1 MQSWVPSHIPPSF
14 SFSFPIKF
22 FTTHTSNPNFKPLFS
37 LFFSSLVSFSSFAMA
52 ENLVDGEFWLP
63 LQFLS
68 DDEDGGGL
76 TTPSFSSKEK
86 PSPLFNNG
94 EDTLPY
100 GFASF
105 DFSSPV
111 DSLSGSSETESDEDE
126 KHMAELTRRMARS
139 TLEVDYKASDKNLG
153 RFVSGSPQSTL
164 CAFGSSCRCRKC
176 SSSSHGS
183 PNGVCDVSSSKATWD
198 LLHAAAGEVER
209 MRLNQQCYNSH
220 NKPSPITLP
229 SKNNTVSPNHEMGY
243 FTQHSLSHQQFQ
255 IAQMLRQQQM
265 VKQNSMWGG
274 VQNQCGGAFENQQ
287 PNHTAQN
294 RGRNFGDTNGVD
306 GMRNTNTGALG
317 LSSSAWPT
325 LQHAKQQ
332 QFYNQAK
339 QQQQI
344 NNQQFGS
351 GMRAVF
357 LGNGSGRRESAGTGV
372 FLPRRVD
379 SPAASRK
386 KPVCSTALVPA
397 RVAQALNLNLDEY
410 VVGQPQQHLHLHR
423 FNSISNVDNVAPP
436 RHRGNYALSQQKHIN
451 NISRPQ
457 PAVSNEI
464 SLPKEWTY

>member
-1 MQSWVPSHIPPSF
+1 
-14 SFSFPIKF
+14 
-22 FTTHTSNPNFKPLFS
+22 
-37 LFFSSLVSFSSFAMA
+37 MA
-52 ENLVDGEFWLP
+52 DNLVDGEFWLP

-68 DDEDGGGL
+68 DDEDNL
-76 TTPSFSSKEK
+76 TTPPFTSKHRPFPSELSF
-86 PSPLFNNG
+86 
-94 EDTLPY
+94 
-100 GFASF
+100 GFASS
-105 DFSSPV
+105 DFSSPG

-139 TLEVDYKASDKNLG
+139 TLQVDSKASDNNLG

-164 CAFGSSCRCRKC
+164 CAFGSGCRCRRG

-183 PNGVCDVSSSKATWD
+183 PNGVCEDSSSKTTWD

-209 MRLNQQCYNSH
+209 MRLNQQRY
-220 NKPSPITLP
+220 KPSPITPP
-229 SKNNTVSPNHEMGY
+229 SKNNTVSTNHEMGY
-243 FTQHSLSHQQFQ
+243 FNQHSLSHQQLQ
-255 IAQMLRQQQM
+255 IAQLQMLRQQQIA
-265 VKQNSMWGG
+265 KQQNSMWGG
-274 VQNQCGGAFENQQ
+274 VQNQCGGVFEQRQ
-287 PNHTAQN
+287 
-294 RGRNFGDTNGVD
+294 TNPIVD
-306 GMRNTNTGALG
+306 ANSVDRMRNTNTGALG

-325 LQHAKQQ
+325 LQNAKQQ
-332 QFYNQAK
+332 QVYNPAK
-339 QQQQI
+339 QQSQI

-379 SPAASRK
+379 RPAESRK

-397 RVAQALNLNLDEY
+397 RVAQALNLNLEEY

-423 FNSISNVDNVAPP
+423 FNSISNVDNVVPP
-436 RHRGNYALSQQKHIN
+436 RHRGNYGLSNQKHINN

>member
-1 MQSWVPSHIPPSF
+1 
-14 SFSFPIKF
+14 
-22 FTTHTSNPNFKPLFS
+22 
-37 LFFSSLVSFSSFAMA
+37 MA

-68 DDEDGGGL
+68 DDENDDGL
-76 TTPSFSSKEK
+76 TTPPFSSKDK
-86 PSPLFNNG
+86 PSRLFNNG
-94 EDTLPY
+94 GDVLPFPSEFPY
-100 GFASF
+100 GLAYS

-126 KHMAELTRRMARS
+126 KHMAELTHRMARS
-139 TLEVDYKASDKNLG
+139 TLQADSKASDNNLG
-153 RFVSGSPQSTL
+153 RFVPGSPQSTL
-164 CAFGSSCRCRKC
+164 CAFGSGCRCRKG
-176 SSSSHGS
+176 SGSSHGS
-183 PNGVCDVSSSKATWD
+183 PKGVCEDSSSKATWD

-209 MRLNQQCYNSH
+209 MRLSQERYNGPF
-220 NKPSPITLP
+220 KPSPITLH
-229 SKNNTVSPNHEMGY
+229 SKNNTVSTNHEMGY
-243 FTQHSLSHQQFQ
+243 FTQHSLSHQQLL
-255 IAQMLRQQQM
+255 IAQLQMLRQQQM
-265 VKQNSMWGG
+265 AKQHNSMWGG
-274 VQNQCGGAFENQQ
+274 VQNQCGGVFENRQTNSVT
-287 PNHTAQN
+287 PT
-294 RGRNFGDTNGVD
+294 RGRNIGDDNGVVD
-306 GMRNTNTGALG
+306 GMRNTHAGALG

-332 QFYNQAK
+332 QFYKQAK
-339 QQQQI
+339 QQSQI

-379 SPAASRK
+379 RPAESRK

-410 VVGQPQQHLHLHR
+410 VVGQPQQHLHR
-423 FNSISNVDNVAPP
+423 FNSISNVDNVVPP
-436 RHRGNYALSQQKHIN
+436 RHRGNYGLSHQKHIN
-451 NISRPQ
+451 NNVSRPQ

>member
-1 MQSWVPSHIPPSF
+1 
-14 SFSFPIKF
+14 
-22 FTTHTSNPNFKPLFS
+22 
-37 LFFSSLVSFSSFAMA
+37 MA

-68 DDEDGGGL
+68 DDEDGSEL
-76 TTPSFSSKEK
+76 TTLSFLSKEK
-86 PSPLFNNG
+86 PSQLLNNG
-94 EDTLPY
+94 EDIHPFPSEFPY
-100 GFASF
+100 GFASS
-105 DFSSPV
+105 DFSSSV
-111 DSLSGSSETESDEDE
+111 DSPSGSSETESDEDE
-126 KHMAELTRRMARS
+126 KHMAELTHRMGRS
-139 TLEVDYKASDKNLG
+139 TLQGNSKTSDNNLG

-164 CAFGSSCRCRKC
+164 CAFGSGCRCRNV

-183 PNGVCDVSSSKATWD
+183 PNSVCEVSSSKATWD

-209 MRLNQQCYNSH
+209 MRLNQQRYNSQ
-220 NKPSPITLP
+220 KLSPITLS
-229 SKNNTVSPNHEMGY
+229 SKNNTVSTNHEMGY
-243 FTQHSLSHQQFQ
+243 FTQHSLSHQQLQ
-255 IAQMLRQQQM
+255 IAQFQMLRQQQM
-265 VKQNSMWGG
+265 AKQNSMWGG
-274 VQNQCGGAFENQQ
+274 VQNQYGGVFENQQ
-287 PNHTAQN
+287 PNHTAHN
-294 RGRNFGDTNGVD
+294 KGRNIGDTNGVD
-306 GMRNTNTGALG
+306 GMRNTSTGALG

-339 QQQQI
+339 QQQI

-379 SPAASRK
+379 CPAVSRK

-423 FNSISNVDNVAPP
+423 FNSISNPDNVAPP
-436 RHRGNYALSQQKHIN
+436 RHRGNYVHSHQKHINN